1 MARTATWPAGLQ
13 DRHTRRIMKGRRWG
27 SPSPRYAADGPCDHC
42 NARDRPGTD
51 AEAGEIM
58 TARAAHRSESVQA
71 GPPAPVM
78 AAYGRKPTVV
88 VEGLQV
94 I

>member
-1 MARTATWPAGLQ
+1 
-13 DRHTRRIMKGRRWG
+13 
-27 SPSPRYAADGPCDHC
+27 
-42 NARDRPGTD
+42 
-51 AEAGEIM
+51 M